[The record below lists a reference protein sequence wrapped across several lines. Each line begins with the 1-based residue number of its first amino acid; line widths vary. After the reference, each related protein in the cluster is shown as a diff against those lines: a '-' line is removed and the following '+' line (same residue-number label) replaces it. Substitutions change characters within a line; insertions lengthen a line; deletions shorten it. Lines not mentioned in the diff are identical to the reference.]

1 MIKKSNFYLEKY
13 YQSCKAGETVVGVEL
28 LLELEALIE
37 DQQSDD
43 YIYNTTDAD
52 KRIDFIENC
61 IRCTKSPFYGQP
73 MKLLPF
79 QKAFISALY
88 GFKMTDGTDRFQ
100 RCLFLLARK
109 NGKSELCSALLLTE
123 MIIGGRGL
131 DIVCSSNDDMQASI
145 LTDAV
150 DTMRL
155 MIDPESIDTRRNQR
169 NIKCLF
175 TDNKIFKL
183 SDKTRNKEG
192 RNIDIAVVD
201 EVHEMKEN
209 VIVKSIEQS
218 QSLKINP
225 KLILIT
231 TEGFVNGG
239 FLDEELITARA
250 ILNKEINNTSTIR
263 YLPWLYTQDSEEEVW
278 NGSKKNRVWEK
289 SNPTLGIVKRYEYIE
304 QQIDKARAS
313 KADRVFVLS
322 KDFNIKQST
331 ATAWLRYEDYSYDSN
346 FDMEDF
352 RNFLCIGGVD
362 IGETTDLTS
371 AKILLI
377 KPDDNKKYILSM
389 YFIPQG
395 KLDKAD
401 DKGAGAKY
409 EEWQERGL
417 VRICEGNYTD
427 TSIIA
432 DWFFELYQRYGLR
445 PLKVGYDAK
454 FANEFVNRM
463 DRYGFEVEPVW
474 QSPLVMT
481 APISMVEADLQTR
494 LIAGLNE
501 VDKWCIGNATLK
513 VDNHG
518 YCLLD
523 KIKGQDSRRI
533 DGAVSLCISYEI
545 YRRYRTVYNDA
556 INAMSIKEVPNGD
569 IQLVEE
575 AERE

>member
-1 MIKKSNFYLEKY
+1 MIVKTNGCLEKY
-13 YQSCKAGETVVGVEL
+13 YDDCRKGDEVIGTEL
-28 LLELEALIE
+28 MLELDSLIE

-43 YIYNTTDAD
+43 YIYDTTEAD
-52 KRIDFIENC
+52 RRIDFIENC

-73 MKLLPF
+73 MKLLMF

-88 GFKMTDGTDRFQ
+88 GFKMPNGNDRFQ

-123 MIIGGRGL
+123 MVIGGKGL

-155 MIDPESIDTRRNQR
+155 MIDPENVDTRRNQR
-169 NIKCLF
+169 HIKCLL

-218 QSLKINP
+218 QSLKLNP

-239 FLDEELITARA
+239 FLDNELITARA
-250 ILNKEINNTSTIR
+250 IINKEINDSSTVR
-263 YLPWLYTQDSEEEVW
+263 YLPWLYTQDSEAEVW
-278 NGSKKNRVWEK
+278 TGNRANRVWEK
-289 SNPTLGIVKRYEYIE
+289 SNPTLGKVKRYEYIE
-304 QQIDKARAS
+304 QQIDKARNS
-313 KADRVFVLS
+313 KVDRVFVLS
-322 KDFNIKQST
+322 KDFNIKQSV
-331 ATAWLRYEDYSYDSN
+331 ALAWLKYEDYNYESV
-346 FDMEDF
+346 FDIEDF
-352 RNFLCIGGVD
+352 RNYLCIGGVD
-362 IGETTDLTS
+362 IAETTDLTS
-371 AKILLI
+371 AKILLT
-377 KPDDNKKYILSM
+377 KPNDNKKYIYSM
-389 YFIPQG
+389 YFIPRG

-401 DKGAGAKY
+401 DRSAGAKY
-409 EEWQERGL
+409 EEWQEQGL
-417 VRICEGNYTD
+417 VRICDGNYTD
-427 TSIIA
+427 TSIVA
-432 DWFFELYQRYGLR
+432 DWFFELYQKYGLR
-445 PLKVGYDAK
+445 PIKVGYDAK

-463 DRYGFEVEPVW
+463 DQYGFEVEPVW

-481 APISMVEADLQTR
+481 APISMVEADLQSQ
-494 LIAGLNE
+494 LVAGLNDL
-501 VDKWCIGNATLK
+501 DKWCIGNATLR

-518 YCLLD
+518 NCLLD
-523 KIKGQDSRRI
+523 KIKGQESRRI

-545 YRRYRTVYNDA
+545 YRRYRTVYNDS
-556 INAMSIKEVPNGD
+556 INAMN
-569 IQLVEE
+569 
-575 AERE
+575 

>member
-1 MIKKSNFYLEKY
+1 MIKKTNNHLERY
-13 YQSCKAGETVVGVEL
+13 YESCKKEETIVGIEL
-28 LLELEALIE
+28 LLELESLIE

-43 YIYNTTDAD
+43 YIYDTTDAD

-61 IRCTKSPFYGQP
+61 IRCTKSPFYGKP

-88 GFKMTDGTDRFQ
+88 GFKMKDGTDRFQ
-100 RCLFLLARK
+100 RSLFLLARK

-123 MIIGGRGL
+123 MIIGGKGL

-169 NIKCLF
+169 NIKCLL

-250 ILNKEINNTSTIR
+250 ILNKEISNTSTIR

-278 NGSKKNRVWEK
+278 NGSKENRVWEK

-304 QQIDKARAS
+304 QQ
-313 KADRVFVLS
+313 V
-322 KDFNIKQST
+322 
-331 ATAWLRYEDYSYDSN
+331 
-346 FDMEDF
+346 
-352 RNFLCIGGVD
+352 
-362 IGETTDLTS
+362 
-371 AKILLI
+371 
-377 KPDDNKKYILSM
+377 
-389 YFIPQG
+389 
-395 KLDKAD
+395 
-401 DKGAGAKY
+401 
-409 EEWQERGL
+409 
-417 VRICEGNYTD
+417 
-427 TSIIA
+427 
-432 DWFFELYQRYGLR
+432 
-445 PLKVGYDAK
+445 
-454 FANEFVNRM
+454 
-463 DRYGFEVEPVW
+463 
-474 QSPLVMT
+474 
-481 APISMVEADLQTR
+481 
-494 LIAGLNE
+494 
-501 VDKWCIGNATLK
+501 
-513 VDNHG
+513 
-518 YCLLD
+518 
-523 KIKGQDSRRI
+523 
-533 DGAVSLCISYEI
+533 
-545 YRRYRTVYNDA
+545 
-556 INAMSIKEVPNGD
+556 
-569 IQLVEE
+569 
-575 AERE
+575 